1 MPTPISSNPKGD
13 VHERSMVGQPALTS
27 AGCGTVVPEPAP
39 AKAEAVQL
47 GEVQQ
52 RLSARLEQRFGKG
65 ARVQQLFGQGRELL
79 LGVTV
84 DAPVA
89 DSDVRPRLALARWR
103 AEEDALDVVG
113 PRAEYKEARQLRAG
127 LALVTA
133 EGELRLRGPDGREQT
148 LASDVK
154 GEVSDAP
161 GDALVATL
169 EGGSRPRGD
178 SAVFLSDRAG
188 NVTVL
193 ADGEGVD
200 DRPSVSPDQKTV
212 VFVSGRTGVASLW
225 RTTLDGAPPVQ
236 LTNQHVTVGEERT
249 GPPEGFVP
257 PPVMAERIEWV
268 SDDVVRYDAGGG
280 ELWDV
285 NVRTGEASR
294 AGGDP

>member
-1 MPTPISSNPKGD
+1 MNVRWLVAG
-13 VHERSMVGQPALTS
+13 ALVS

-52 RLSARLEQRFGKG
+52 RLSARLEQRFGEG

-89 DSDVRPRLALARWR
+89 DSDIRPRLALARWR
-103 AEEDALDVVG
+103 AEEDVLDVVG
-113 PRAEYKEARQLRAG
+113 PRAEYKEARLLRAG

-133 EGELRLRGPDGREQT
+133 DGELRLRGPDGREQT

-169 EGGSRPRGD
+169 EGGNRPRGD

-193 ADGEGVD
+193 ADAEGVD

-249 GPPEGFVP
+249 GPPESFVP